1 MPVRSLVTGSSGTGR
16 TRRTRR
22 TLLWGLLGLA
32 AAVLATGGW
41 LYHQLNGKLS
51 SVDIDAQLADQGA
64 ERPETGPEGGRSI
77 LVLGTDSA
85 TDPGAAGPPAGSVA
99 AGSPAAPGE
108 ELPTSGAAVVVRL
121 PDGGGAPT
129 AVGIPATHPV
139 PAPDC
144 AAGDP
149 AGAAPP
155 GAGAVAEGTKAEG
168 AEGAAAAAGAD
179 EPEEG
184 PDVAFHTVRA
194 AGGPGCVVQVVEGLS
209 GIRMDH
215 YIEVDV
221 AGLGELVDALGG
233 ISVEL
238 TEPVR
243 DDLSGVTLAAGPQRL
258 DGSTAM
264 AAARAAGPEEQQRL
278 LVALLAEIRDQ
289 DVLGSPTTLYRV
301 AEAAAATLTT
311 DAGLGSVPDLV
322 AFARDLSSSGT
333 DGVEMLALPADA
345 PGAEPVW
352 ASLRGEG

>member
-1 MPVRSLVTGSSGTGR
+1 MPVRSPGHVLFGGSGAGRPER

-22 TLLWGLLGLA
+22 ALLWGLLGLA
-32 AAVLATGGW
+32 VAVLATGGW

-51 SVDIDAQLADQGA
+51 SVDIDAQLAEQGA
-64 ERPETGPEGGRSI
+64 ERPGPGPEDGRSI

-85 TDPGAAGPPAGSVA
+85 TDPGARPAVDTGGS
-99 AGSPAAPGE
+99 AAPGAA
-108 ELPTSGAAVVVRL
+108 LPASGAAVVVRL
-121 PDGGGAPT
+121 PDDGGAPT
-129 AVGIPATHPV
+129 AVGIPAAHPV

-144 AAGDP
+144 AAAESEP
-149 AGAAPP
+149 APGSAEVTEAEPP
-155 GAGAVAEGTKAEG
+155 ADRAEI
-168 AEGAAAAAGAD
+168 
-179 EPEEG
+179 
-184 PDVAFHTVRA
+184 AFRTVRA

-243 DDLSGVTLAAGPQRL
+243 DDLSGITLAAGPQRL

-278 LVALLAEIRDQ
+278 LLALLAELRDQ

-322 AFARDLSSSGT
+322 AFARDLSSTGT
-333 DGVEMLALPADA
+333 EGVEMLALPADA

-352 ASLRGEG
+352 ASLRGED

>member
-1 MPVRSLVTGSSGTGR
+1 MPVRSLSAGSSGTGR
-16 TRRTRR
+16 RRRTRR

-32 AAVLATGGW
+32 VAVLATGGW

-85 TDPGAAGPPAGSVA
+85 TDPGAAGLPAGA
-99 AGSPAAPGE
+99 AGAGTPAAPGA

-121 PDGGGAPT
+121 PDSGGAPT

-144 AAGDP
+144 ATGQAE
-149 AGAAPP
+149 
-155 GAGAVAEGTKAEG
+155 AEGTETEGTEAEG
-168 AEGAAAAAGAD
+168 TGGAE
-179 EPEEG
+179 EPEEARE
-184 PDVAFHTVRA
+184 VAFHTVRA
-194 AGGPGCVVQVVEGLS
+194 VGGPGCVVRVVEGLS

-278 LVALLAEIRDQ
+278 LVALLAELRDQ

-352 ASLRGEG
+352 ASLRGEE

>member
-1 MPVRSLVTGSSGTGR
+1 MPVRSPGRSRPAARGTDR
-16 TRRTRR
+16 PRRTRR
-22 TLLWGLLGLA
+22 ALLWGLLGLA
-32 AAVLATGGW
+32 LAVLGTGGW

-51 SVDIDAQLADQGA
+51 SVDIDAELAEQGA
-64 ERPETGPEGGRSI
+64 ERPEDRPEGGRAI

-85 TDPGAAGPPAGSVA
+85 SDLDGPGQRPGAAPPAS
-99 AGSPAAPGE
+99 GE
-108 ELPTSGAAVVVRL
+108 ALPTSGAAVVVRL

-139 PAPDC
+139 PAPTC
-144 AAGDP
+144 ATE
-149 AGAAPP
+149 APP
-155 GAGAVAEGTKAEG
+155 GAGVP
-168 AEGAAAAAGAD
+168 AAGNTDDAD
-179 EPEEG
+179 EGRPDT
-184 PDVAFHTVRA
+184 PTADVAFHTVRA
-194 AGGPGCVVQVVEGLS
+194 AGGPGCVVRVVEGLS
-209 GIRMDH
+209 GMRMDH

-243 DDLSGVTLAAGPQRL
+243 DDRSGVTLAAGPQRL
-258 DGSTAM
+258 DGSAAM

-322 AFARDLSSSGT
+322 AFARDLSTSGT
-333 DGVEMLALPADA
+333 DGVEVLALPVDA

-352 ASLRGEG
+352 ESLRGEG